1 MTWPECPLAACL
13 GSKGLDFSLCG
24 SAPGG
29 TRALGLSTLDLILPS
44 DHSTNVSCLDWT
56 EL

>member
-13 GSKGLDFSLCG
+13 GSKGLDFTLCG